1 MENNTLKEIIKLVE
15 PQKKATQQ
23 IFTSKDW
30 EILKR
35 GADK

>member
-1 MENNTLKEIIKLVE
+1 MEKGTLKEIIKFVE

-30 EILKR
+30 EMLRR
-35 GADK
+35 GAK